1 MVIQIAYQ
9 KFSAERKAV
18 PDADSLA
25 YIVCCLEAAEA
36 VQG

>member
-1 MVIQIAYQ
+1 MVFQNAYH
-9 KFSAERKAV
+9 KFTAERRAV

>member
-1 MVIQIAYQ
+1 MVIQNAYQ